1 MPGLSAVQFLVTYS
15 WSEVSYI
22 KTFFMD
28 SLSTWRHYEAH
39 MLQYEW
45 SFESLLDLLQ
55 LEIDYCCSHIV
66 GIRRVV
72 FLWVLFLWVL
82 FLWVLFLCFCK
93 TREDVIVGI
102 LVIYVGSQCDRI
114 APSVP
119 CLPCLFTH
127 WEANKWCQ
135 LWQYHTI
142 KPSCIYIDLYVV
154 WNVHTSSD
162 N

>member
-15 WSEVSYI
+15 WSEVSYM

-82 FLWVLFLCFCK
+82 FLWVLFLWVLFLWVLFLWVLFLCFCK

-102 LVIYVGSQCDRI
+102 LVIYVGSQCDNWDKDRTI
-114 APSVP
+114 STLSA
-119 CLPCLFTH
+119 LPFYTLRS
-127 WEANKWCQ
+127 K
-135 LWQYHTI
+135 
-142 KPSCIYIDLYVV
+142 
-154 WNVHTSSD
+154 
-162 N
+162 